1 MVSEK
6 GKEKQKYFLV
16 LAIFL
21 ILVFILVWKFGVGPR
36 IHVAKVEKGPY
47 FHLPLLAFYSFL
59 RMLAAYVLALAF
71 SLVFGHF
78 AGTNKKYE
86 KILIPILD
94 ILQSVPVLGFFPAAI
109 YFFVSLFH
117 QSHFGVELASVFLIF
132 TSQAWNMAFGVYETM
147 VTLPSEAIDALDS
160 LNIKGWL
167 RYRKFYF
174 PSTIPKLVYNSIMS
188 WAGGWYILTACEII
202 AVGQANY
209 SLAGIGSYLFH
220 AAEAG
225 SVSDLVLGL
234 VTLTGLIT
242 ALHLVVW
249 RPLTIWAEKFRY
261 EFVVST
267 VSANQPAIF
276 SAWRNTGGRLFHLE
290 IPDRL
295 RNVYSSIVRRN
306 VGRISF
312 KIRGWYNREA
322 LVRVKG
328 FAGKAFK
335 IVLVAVAV
343 YLAVEFSVGMYSLF
357 RSPLPSDAISIPL
370 AILFSTLRLLVAFV
384 ISLLW
389 TIPVSVWIGENERA
403 SRILMPVIEIAASI
417 PATAIFPVVLLFFI
431 KSFGGMNLA
440 AIALILT
447 GMQWYIIFNLVAGV
461 RNVPGDLKEVATA
474 FGMKRYQY
482 WFKIL
487 LPAMMPSLITGSITG
502 WGGGWNALIVSEY
515 VVFGGTVYSVLG
527 IGALLDK
534 ATYQLGSQSMMVL
547 CVVSLVVFIVLIN
560 RLFWRKLY
568 KIAAEKFK
576 IEY

>member
-1 MVSEK
+1 MNSG
-6 GKEKQKYFLV
+6 GKERQKYLLV
-16 LAIFL
+16 LSIFL
-21 ILVFILVWKFGVGPR
+21 ALVFILIWKFGVGPKV
-36 IHVAKVEKGPY
+36 HVPRVETEGL
-47 FHLPLLAFYSFL
+47 FRLPVLAFYSFL
-59 RMLAAYVLALAF
+59 RMLAAYVLALMF

-78 AGTNKKYE
+78 AGTNKRLE
-86 KILIPILD
+86 KVMIPILD

-109 YFFVSLFH
+109 FFFVSLFH

-147 VTLPSEAIDALDS
+147 VTLPREAIDALDS
-160 LNIKGWL
+160 LNIRGWL
-167 RYRKFYF
+167 RYRRFYF

-188 WAGGWYILTACEII
+188 WAGGWYILTACELI

-209 SLAGIGSYLFH
+209 SLAGIGSFLFH
-220 AAEAG
+220 AAESG
-225 SVSDLVLGL
+225 SVSGLVLGL
-234 VTLTGLIT
+234 ITLTTLIT
-242 ALHLVVW
+242 LLHLLVW

-276 SAWRNTGGRLFHLE
+276 SAWRNTGGRLLHLSL
-290 IPDRL
+290 P
-295 RNVYSSIVRRN
+295 VRFKEAFAKLVTRN
-306 VGRISF
+306 VGRVSF
-312 KIRGWYNREA
+312 GIRGWYNRESMA
-322 LVRVKG
+322 KAKVFIRRSLKLV
-328 FAGKAFK
+328 
-335 IVLVAVAV
+335 LLAVAI
-343 YLAVEFSVGMYSLF
+343 YLGVEFSVGVYSLF
-357 RSPLPSDAISIPL
+357 KAPLPADAANIPA
-370 AILFSTLRLLVAFV
+370 AILFSTLRLVVAFI

-389 TIPVSVWIGENERA
+389 TIPVSVWIGENEKA

-417 PATAIFPVVLLFFI
+417 PATALFPVVLLFFI

-474 FGMKRYQY
+474 FGMKRHKY
-482 WFKIL
+482 WLKVL

-534 ATYQLGSQSMMVL
+534 ATYQLGSQSLMVL

-560 RLFWRKLY
+560 RLFWRKMY